1 MTIALNGT
9 SGITNVNG
17 TAAAPAITGT
27 DTDSGMY
34 FGTNIVALA
43 TNGTNAVYVDASQN
57 VGIGTTSTTP
67 RFSVVSTS
75 GTYSGG
81 IRVNGNSSGNNQSGM
96 YIVGC
101 QSTAKYNFLIGS
113 QFNVDN
119 AFEIT
124 PSTAVN
130 GTTFSTP
137 AMVVDYSGNSI
148 FGKTTTAIGTVGAYI
163 ASAGRITISNATTTS
178 ADDGLQIYSTG
189 AANYRFWVGMDGT
202 IHAVSTS
209 IVAISDASLKTNVKD
224 LETGLTEVMALKPRR
239 FDWINGDGTNV
250 AGFIAQELEQVL
262 PELVVESK
270 YSQDEQGN
278 QITKKSIKMGDILPT
293 LVKAVQEQ
301 QALITSLTDRIAA
314 LEAK

>member
-1 MTIALNGT
+1 
-9 SGITNVNG
+9 
-17 TAAAPAITGT
+17 
-27 DTDSGMY
+27 
-34 FGTNIVALA
+34 
-43 TNGTNAVYVDASQN
+43 
-57 VGIGTTSTTP
+57 
-67 RFSVVSTS
+67 
-75 GTYSGG
+75 
-81 IRVNGNSSGNNQSGM
+81 M